1 MSFSLSGVFFFF
13 FIPDPDITNA
23 ETSEEKPDYVL

>member
-1 MSFSLSGVFFFF
+1 MSFSLSGVFF